1 MFPIRLGPKSFPA
14 AEDSH
19 NLISLGF
26 RAPLPL
32 VSSIEGLSK
41 TLENRF
47 PVAAIKI
54 SNGLPEEIKILTEKM
69 FRSHLKKKLLFLW
82 QKTREGYYFP
92 LKYKIVIN

>member
-1 MFPIRLGPKSFPA
+1 MLSPIRLGSKSFPA
-14 AEDSH
+14 AEDDH

-47 PVAAIKI
+47 PVAIK
-54 SNGLPEEIKILTEKM
+54 NVNRLPEEIKSPTEKR
-69 FRSHLKKKLLFLW
+69 F
-82 QKTREGYYFP
+82 
-92 LKYKIVIN
+92 